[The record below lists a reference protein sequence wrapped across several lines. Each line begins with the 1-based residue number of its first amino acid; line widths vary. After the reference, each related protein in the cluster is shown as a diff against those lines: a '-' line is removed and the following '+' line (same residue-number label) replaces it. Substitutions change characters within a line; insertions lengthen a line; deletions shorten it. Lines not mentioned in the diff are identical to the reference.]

1 MEKSSLPNH
10 IGIIVDGNRRWAA
23 ENGKRTSAGHSRG
36 ADVLKD
42 ITNKLFD
49 RGVNFV
55 SAYIFSTENWK
66 RKASEVDYLMRLFV
80 KLLNTYLVEVGSNNV
95 KIKVLGSRDSLDQKI
110 IDVIEKAESATENNT
125 GGTVAFCFNY
135 GGQEEIVSA
144 TKKLISSGIDA
155 DSVNTEMIYKNIY
168 GPDIP
173 DIDLLIRT
181 SGEQRL
187 SGFMMWRAMYA
198 ELAFVDKN
206 WPDVTIA
213 DFDKV
218 LLDYKNRQ
226 RRFGC

>member
-1 MEKSSLPNH
+1 VEKSSLPNH

-23 ENGKRTSAGHSRG
+23 DHGKRTSTGHSRG

-42 ITNKLFD
+42 LTNKLFD
-49 RGVNFV
+49 RGVNFI

-80 KLLNTYLVEVGSNNV
+80 KLLNTYLVDVGSNNV
-95 KIKVLGSRDSLDQKI
+95 KIRVLGSRDNLDKKI
-110 IDVIEKAESATENNT
+110 IKVIEEAESKTANNT
-125 GGTVAFCFNY
+125 GGTIAFCFNY

-144 TKKLISSGIDA
+144 TKKLISSGVDA
-155 DSVNTEMIYKNIY
+155 DKVDIEMIKNNIY

-181 SGEQRL
+181 AGEQRL
-187 SGFMMWRAMYA
+187 SGFMMWRASYA
-198 ELAFVDKN
+198 ELSFVDKK
-206 WPDVTIA
+206 WPDMTIT
-213 DFDKV
+213 DFDKL